1 MAHFSDIINDG
12 IDSQPVSEKLRCLG
26 AIREMIKLAKS
37 YISNGLPQVVIVD
50 LFMSLRPNNLLDIGM
65 LAICNTIQGSV

>member
-37 YISNGLPQVVIVD
+37 HISNGLHQVLCV
-50 LFMSLRPNNLLDIGM
+50 L
-65 LAICNTIQGSV
+65 TIY

>member
-37 YISNGLPQVVIVD
+37 YISNGLPQVVMID
-50 LFMSLRPNNLLDIGM
+50 LLTSLHPDNLLDIRM
-65 LAICNTIQGSV
+65 LAICNAIQGSM

>member
-26 AIREMIKLAKS
+26 AICEMIKLAKS
-37 YISNGLPQVVIVD
+37 HISNGLPQVVIVN
-50 LFMSLRPNNLLDIGM
+50 LFVSLCADNLLDIGV
-65 LAICNTIQGSV
+65 LAICNTIQSSM